1 MSDRRKAV
9 KVGMF
14 TFVTGALLALVLVT
28 FGGVKFWKH
37 HDRYYID
44 FTDSVMGLS
53 EGTQVYCNG
62 IKVGKVGS
70 VKLDADDP
78 GVVRVAIDLDR
89 GTPVRADTV
98 AMLNMAGITGLKVI
112 DLQGGSV
119 KAASLPPGAHIKVG
133 HGILDKIEAQA
144 ERLVDQTGEMV
155 TRAKQIMDGA
165 NNVIVGMNQIV
176 ANVQAVSDPKQLG
189 AVVDATR
196 ITAQNLQHASA
207 EINAMV
213 VENRATMKG
222 TFDSIAKA
230 TDNANLVTTDIRALI
245 RNNQGTITTTLADI
259 RQAARTFKDLAREL
273 REKPSRL
280 MFSDAAPER
289 KLP

>member
-1 MSDRRKAV
+1 MSNRRKAV

-37 HDRYYID
+37 HDRYFVD
-44 FTDSVMGLS
+44 FTESVMGLS

-70 VKLDADDP
+70 IKLDREDP

-119 KAASLPPGAHIKVG
+119 KAASLPPGAHITVG
-133 HGILDKIEAQA
+133 HGILDKLEAQA
-144 ERLVDQTGEMV
+144 ERLVDQTSEMV
-155 TRAKQIMDGA
+155 ARAKQIMDGA

-189 AVVDATR
+189 AVIDATR

-213 VENRATMKG
+213 AENRATMKG
-222 TFDSIAKA
+222 TFESIGKA
-230 TDNANLVTTDIRALI
+230 TENANLVTTDIRALI
-245 RNNQGTITTTLADI
+245 HNNQGTITATLADL
-259 RQAARTFKDLAREL
+259 RQAARTFKDLAREV

-280 MFSDAAPER
+280 MFSNAAPDR

>member
-1 MSDRRKAV
+1 MSNRRKAV

-37 HDRYYID
+37 HDRYFVD
-44 FTDSVMGLS
+44 FTESVMGLS

-70 VKLDADDP
+70 IK
-78 GVVRVAIDLDR
+78 VVRVAIDLDR

-119 KAASLPPGAHIKVG
+119 KAASLPPGAHITVG
-133 HGILDKIEAQA
+133 HGILDKLEAQA
-144 ERLVDQTGEMV
+144 ERLVDQTSEMV
-155 TRAKQIMDGA
+155 ARAKQIMDGA

-189 AVVDATR
+189 AVIDATR

-213 VENRATMKG
+213 AENRATMKG
-222 TFDSIAKA
+222 TFESIGKA
-230 TDNANLVTTDIRALI
+230 TENANLVTTDIRALI
-245 RNNQGTITTTLADI
+245 HNNQGTIAATLADL
-259 RQAARTFKDLAREL
+259 RQAARTFKDLAREV

-280 MFSDAAPER
+280 MFSNAAPDR